1 MARLYKILCNAED
14 DLIKYNVEKRIIN
27 YGEQTKQIA
36 NLDAAQ
42 QVSDNTLLMD
52 YTTTKA
58 LMDWLEKQLG
68 ERAKA
73 IRASKQFTD
82 KVKDISRLQSRIS
95 NLQLMSS
102 EGGGNNVESQN
113 ELAKAQKE
121 LRETTANVK
130 KLTLDIE
137 AGSWRRSCRR
147 RSVRSMPPR
156 RTCSHSCPMRSATSS
171 SSGRVSG
178 KVGMGMARAPSV
190 SGKAVATSPMTR

>member
-1 MARLYKILCNAED
+1 MPSCRRIKGISLGVKDKISTPL
-14 DLIKYNVEKRIIN
+14 
-27 YGEQTKQIA
+27 
-36 NLDAAQ
+36 
-42 QVSDNTLLMD
+42 
-52 YTTTKA
+52 TKA

-137 AGSWRRSCRR
+137 AGSFSTDNGVKANTLLENWVEQVLLLEKTKAKMTAQDIMRQSIDRAFWLHSQCLPHWPNRQMWR
-147 RSVRSMPPR
+147 
-156 RTCSHSCPMRSATSS
+156 TSG
-171 SSGRVSG
+171 GRCV
-178 KVGMGMARAPSV
+178 
-190 SGKAVATSPMTR
+190 